1 MQARSEETH
10 RRIIAAGVDLFDEI
24 GYGSTSLQ
32 EIIERAQITKGA
44 FYYHFSTKQ
53 TVAEAIMAEAECAFR
68 ETVLRVLAD
77 TSLSALDNVIT
88 LTFVIPQMHVQDKLT
103 QVANKLRQSLAQVSG
118 AGSTAYQ
125 QRREATFPLLTA
137 ALGKAVAAGDVRDG
151 IDVDKL
157 GWTMWASAVGNR
169 VLCDATDADIIG
181 CTADMWEIILPAIVT
196 PQHLPYFQQRLERL
210 GVDSLSGYLR
220 RQPFG
225 PRD

>member
-1 MQARSEETH
+1 MQARSEETR
-10 RRIIAAGVDLFDEI
+10 RRIIAAGVELFDEI
-24 GYGSTSLQ
+24 GYGGTSLQ
-32 EIIERAQITKGA
+32 DLVERAQITKGA

-53 TVAEAIMAEAECAFR
+53 AVAVAIIEEAESLFR

-88 LTFVIPQMHVQDKLT
+88 LTFVIPQMHIQDKLT

-125 QRREATFPLLTA
+125 QRKDGTFPLLTA
-137 ALGKAVAAGDVRDG
+137 ALGNAAAAGDIRDG

-157 GWTMWASAVGNR
+157 GWTMWATAVGNR
-169 VLCDATDADIIG
+169 LLCDATDADIIG

-196 PQHLPYFQQRLERL
+196 PENLPYFRERLERRQ
-210 GVDSLSGYLR
+210 VETLSAYLR
-220 RQPFG
+220 RHPLE
-225 PRD
+225 PR